1 MDIQFKKPELE
12 DREYINSYIHKQ
24 CSRSCEYTFANI
36 YLWSR
41 LYPVEYG
48 TVENMVVFKT
58 LDGEN
63 MFAFP
68 MGEPQY
74 LKGCVDALTAWCRE
88 RNLPLRF
95 HSISEEQFA
104 LLENLYPGRFSVE
117 YDRDFADYV
126 YDREKLATLS
136 GKKYHG
142 KKNHVNKFVRLYPD
156 WTYEELNDQNVE
168 ECFEMGLEWREE
180 NDCDSDEEKHQEM
193 GVSLNY
199 LRLYKELQVHGG
211 VLRAGGKVVAF
222 SIGEKVGDTMIVHI
236 EKAYAEVEGAYTMIN
251 QQFVLH
257 EAGDC
262 TYINREDDTGDEGL
276 RQAKESYHPVVMV
289 QKGTVT
295 EKNEE

>member
-126 YDREKLATLS
+126 YDREKLATLY

-142 KKNHVNKFVRLYPD
+142 KKK
-156 WTYEELNDQNVE
+156 
-168 ECFEMGLEWREE
+168 
-180 NDCDSDEEKHQEM
+180 
-193 GVSLNY
+193 VS
-199 LRLYKELQVHGG
+199 
-211 VLRAGGKVVAF
+211 
-222 SIGEKVGDTMIVHI
+222 
-236 EKAYAEVEGAYTMIN
+236 
-251 QQFVLH
+251 
-257 EAGDC
+257 
-262 TYINREDDTGDEGL
+262 
-276 RQAKESYHPVVMV
+276 
-289 QKGTVT
+289 
-295 EKNEE
+295 